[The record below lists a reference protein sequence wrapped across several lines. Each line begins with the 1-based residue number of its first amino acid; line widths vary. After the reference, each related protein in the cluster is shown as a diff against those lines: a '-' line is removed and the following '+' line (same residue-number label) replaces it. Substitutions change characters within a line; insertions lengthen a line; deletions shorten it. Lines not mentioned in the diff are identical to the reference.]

1 MQGRKKRDPMVRTVV
16 LAALWATLML
26 AGCSSGE
33 EDPGAWGALAPDDPA
48 RDLPIPEGSLC
59 PELEGLPE
67 NPDLVFIGDSMLAWN
82 RSQCSQAAGW
92 TGLYTDQALT
102 DLSSTSSLMTNPSS
116 DSPEEDITASY
127 EYAREL
133 LPGLETVIV
142 NGGANDL
149 FNDLFVEA
157 DSEQVG
163 EDIKHLLGTMLD
175 DGVQK
180 IIYVR
185 YYEFTGIAAFMNRFV
200 DSVMDG
206 PDGVEGFCT
215 RNGIVYIDLRP
226 AFRGHPEFYFEGI
239 HPSRLGSREI
249 AVQLLGHLE

>member
-1 MQGRKKRDPMVRTVV
+1 MVRTVV
-16 LAALWATLML
+16 FAALCAPLIL
-26 AGCSSGE
+26 VGCSSGE
-33 EDPGAWGALAPDDPA
+33 EDSAAWGLVAPDEPA
-48 RDLPIPEGSLC
+48 KDLPIPEGSLC
-59 PELEGLPE
+59 PELEGLSE
-67 NPDLVFIGDSMLAWN
+67 DPDLVFIGDSMLAWN

-92 TGLYTDQALT
+92 TSLYTDQALT
-102 DLSSTSSLMTNPSS
+102 DLSTTSSLMTNPSS

-127 EYAREL
+127 DYAREL
-133 LPGLETVIV
+133 LPGLKTVIV

-149 FNDLFVEA
+149 FVET
-157 DSEQVG
+157 DNEQVG

-175 DGVQK
+175 DGIKK

-185 YYEFTGIAAFMNRFV
+185 YYEFTLVPLMNPRV

-206 PDGVEGFCT
+206 PDGVEGFCS

-226 AFRGHPEFYFEGI
+226 VFSGHPEFFYEGI

-249 AVQLLGHLE
+249 AVQLLEHLR

>member
-1 MQGRKKRDPMVRTVV
+1 MVV
-16 LAALWATLML
+16 LAALCATLML
-26 AGCSSGE
+26 LGCSSGE
-33 EDPGAWGALAPDDPA
+33 EDPGAWGAVKPDDPTK
-48 RDLPIPEGSLC
+48 DLPIPEGSLC
-59 PELEGLPE
+59 PELEGLSE

-82 RSQCSQAAGW
+82 RSQCSQVAGW

-102 DLSSTSSLMTNPSS
+102 DLSATSSLMTNPSS
-116 DSPEEDITASY
+116 DSPEGDITASY

-149 FNDLFVEA
+149 FVEA
-157 DSEQVG
+157 DNEQVG

-175 DGVQK
+175 DGMKK

-185 YYEFTGIAAFMNRFV
+185 YYEFIGVAALMNRLV
-200 DSVMDG
+200 DLIMDG
-206 PDGVEGFCT
+206 AEGVEEFCT

-226 AFRGHPEFYFEGI
+226 AFLGHPEYYFDGV
-239 HPSRLGSREI
+239 HPNRLGSREI
-249 AVQLLGHLE
+249 AVQLLEHLE